1 MTKVVGKCT
10 TQNLLKSFGGI
21 LLEKLSKIELNDE
34 TFTDYIIGILSD
46 ETVENSEK
54 YEIISEF
61 LMDASEKSTDS
72 LVKEIIDSWEAW
84 SEKMKIYKEEER
96 LAQLELEAKE
106 KKILELKKLEQD
118 SEITQQ
124 SLSSSS
130 SSSPTTLSLRE
141 TKTKQLTKEE
151 RKKREQ
157 LLAKYSYDFDE
168 IVENEDDVVKD
179 EERMRREEMQK
190 KHEFEKERNRFE

>member
-1 MTKVVGKCT
+1 MDIE
-10 TQNLLKSFGGI
+10 SFGGI
-21 LLEKLSKIELNDE
+21 LLEKLN
-34 TFTDYIIGILSD
+34 YIIGILSD

-106 KKILELKKLEQD
+106 KKILELKKLEQ
-118 SEITQQ
+118 
-124 SLSSSS
+124 
-130 SSSPTTLSLRE
+130 
-141 TKTKQLTKEE
+141 EE

-168 IVENEDDVVKD
+168 IVENEDGEAEINRNRDVVKE

>member
-1 MTKVVGKCT
+1 M
-10 TQNLLKSFGGI
+10 NIESFGGI

-61 LMDASEKSTDS
+61 LMDASVNS

-106 KKILELKKLEQD
+106 KKILELKKLEQ
-118 SEITQQ
+118 
-124 SLSSSS
+124 
-130 SSSPTTLSLRE
+130 
-141 TKTKQLTKEE
+141 EE

-168 IVENEDDVVKD
+168 IVENEDGEAEINRNRDVVKD

-190 KHEFEKERNRFE
+190 KHEFEKERNRKLLEKQKLDEEKKKKKTMKKEKTRF